1 MLATLCTV
9 VLSLNFIKAF
19 IKPGYIGMNNKK
31 LRFINLNNHSLQ
43 PGSFGMAKK
52 IVPNTLID
60 ISLSENQEEIQGKK
74 IFNGS
79 VLTN

>member
-1 MLATLCTV
+1 
-9 VLSLNFIKAF
+9 
-19 IKPGYIGMNNKK
+19 MNNKK

-52 IVPNTLID
+52 IVPSTLID

>member
-1 MLATLCTV
+1 
-9 VLSLNFIKAF
+9 
-19 IKPGYIGMNNKK
+19 
-31 LRFINLNNHSLQ
+31 
-43 PGSFGMAKK
+43 MAKK

-74 IFNGS
+74 ILNGS